1 MASRKR
7 FKKLVHYVC
16 ASCSDPT
23 KLGATKLN
31 KALWYADT
39 FAYRVLGETISGE
52 KAYIKRQFGPV
63 PKRILKALAELEAEG
78 AIRVRTR
85 DYFGKPKREF
95 ISLQEPDES
104 VFTNDELDI
113 VNQVVAAIC
122 DEHTAVSISDLSH
135 DTIWDAADMGEE
147 IPVYA
152 VLAANAAPVTKA
164 DMAWANNI
172 IRNR

>member
-39 FAYRVLGETISGE
+39 YSYRALGHTISGE

-63 PKRILKALAELEAEG
+63 PKHILEALRELEVDG
-78 AIRVRTR
+78 AIHVRTR

-104 VFTNDELDI
+104 AFTEDELDI
-113 VNQVVAAIC
+113 VDQVIAAIC
-122 DEHTAVSISDLSH
+122 DEHTAASISDLSH
-135 DTIWDAADMGEE
+135 DTIWDAAAMGEE

-152 VLAANAAPVTKA
+152 VLAANAAAVTKA
-164 DMAWANNI
+164 DMTWANNI
-172 IRNR
+172 IGNR